1 LRRRI
6 PTPEEIVPS
15 KVDAKIEWCFTHASP
30 KENTHKK
37 RRDEGSSKVGL
48 IGI

>member
-15 KVDAKIEWCFTHASP
+15 KVDAKMENGVLHVQVP
-30 KENTHKK
+30 KKTPTKNEETNVQVK
-37 RRDEGSSKVGL
+37 
-48 IGI
+48 